1 MTTQQLQDL
10 DAFRNEVRQAEFT
23 LFDLRAKLRVLSNPV
38 FESAIKKMKRMGE
51 NDETA
56 DKLIE
61 FGGLLESAMS
71 DLEEVID
78 GTEML
83 IRKNSSHAKPA

>member
-10 DAFRNEVRQAEFT
+10 EGFRNEVRQAEFA
-23 LFDLRAKLRVLSNPV
+23 LFDLRAKLRLMEATHNRP
-38 FESAIKKMKRMGE
+38 
-51 NDETA
+51 A
-56 DKLIE
+56 DSEKLAE
-61 FGGLLESAMS
+61 FGGLLEKAMS